1 MKSYMQRMGRS
12 IQLPISVLPAAAL
25 LVGVGH
31 WLPEKWTVAQFL
43 MAGGNAV
50 LGILALLFALGLAT
64 GMAKKQDGAAAI
76 AGLVAYSVPVAVLS
90 PASVATL
97 KGIKTAAVDPA
108 FGALSGN
115 VFIGILGGLIAA
127 ALYNRFANTKLPMA
141 LSFFSGKRSV
151 PILTAAVMLVISV
164 VLFFIWPPV
173 YGALVAFGKLMVGLS
188 PIGAGLYGFFNRLLI
203 PTGLHQA
210 LNAVFDFNIAGIND
224 VGRFWANAGVKGI
237 TGRYLAGFF
246 PVMMFGLPAG
256 ALAIYRNAKPEKKA
270 QTGSLMLAGAVA
282 SFFTGVTEPLEFS
295 FMFVA
300 WPLYVIHAVLMGL
313 SMAFA
318 ALMHWTA
325 GFTFSAGL
333 VDFILSARMPIANMP
348 YMLLVEGVAMAFIY
362 YFTFDFAIKKF
373 DLKTPGREDDAT
385 AAAEISE
392 VAGDDKYAVK
402 AKRIYV
408 ALGGYEN
415 LLVVDNCTTR
425 LRLQL
430 ADTAAID
437 TSAIRAAGAVAVNV
451 LDKKNLQ
458 IVIGTDVQF
467 VADPLHKLVAE
478 KVPVSTLEAAQD
490 PVAAEKPE
498 TASVAGKTI
507 TETLYS
513 PADGEL
519 IELGSVADDTFAQK
533 MLGDGFAV
541 EPQDGNI
548 YAPASGTISAVFPTK
563 HAVGITTPA
572 GLELLIHIGIDTVA
586 LKGAPFTTHVA
597 VGDTV
602 THGTL
607 LVTADL
613 DAIKQAGKA
622 TTTMVIV
629 TNMDKVQKMHDRLD
643 PQTITADATVM
654 ATDVIVPETDD
665 TEAIVPD
672 AGLAN

>member
-1 MKSYMQRMGRS
+1 MKEVVRMKSYMQRMGRS

-31 WLPEKWTVAQFL
+31 WLPENWAVAQFL

-50 LGILALLFALGLAT
+50 LGILALLFALGLAF
-64 GMAKKQDGAAAI
+64 GMAKHQDGAAAI
-76 AGLVAYSVPVAVLS
+76 AGLVAYSVPVAVLA

-97 KGIKTAAVDPA
+97 EGIKQSAVDPA
-108 FGALSGN
+108 FGAISGN
-115 VFIGILGGLIAA
+115 VFIGIMGGLIAA

-141 LSFFSGKRSV
+141 LSFFSGKRCV
-151 PILTAAVMLVISV
+151 PILTAAVMLLVS
-164 VLFFIWPPV
+164 LLLLFIWPPV
-173 YGALVAFGKLMVGLS
+173 YGALVAFGKLMVNLG
-188 PIGAGLYGFFNRLLI
+188 PVGAGLYGFFNRLLI

-224 VGRFWANAGVKGI
+224 IGNFWANAGVKGI

-318 ALMHWTA
+318 AFMHWTA

-348 YMLLVEGVAMAFIY
+348 YMLLVQGVVMAVIY

-373 DLKTPGREDDAT
+373 DLKTPGREDDDVT
-385 AAAEISE
+385 AATIDSAS
-392 VAGDDKYAVK
+392 GDDRYALE
-402 AKRIYV
+402 AKRIYL
-408 ALGGYEN
+408 ALGGFEN
-415 LLVVDNCTTR
+415 LRVVDNCTTR

-437 TSAIRAAGAVAVNV
+437 APAIRAAGAVAVNAI
-451 LDKKNLQ
+451 DKQNLQ

-467 VADPLHKLVAE
+467 VADPLHNLVEE
-478 KVPVSTLEAAQD
+478 KTPLATLEKTTAAATE
-490 PVAAEKPE
+490 AAPQAATAKPAAH
-498 TASVAGKTI
+498 TA
-507 TETLYS
+507 TESLYS
-513 PADGEL
+513 AAAGTL
-519 IELGSVADDTFAQK
+519 IDLSAVADDTFAQK
-533 MLGDGFAV
+533 MLGDGYAV
-541 EPQDGNI
+541 EPE
-548 YAPASGTISAVFPTK
+548 SGAISAPVSGKISAIFPTK

-572 GLELLIHIGIDTVA
+572 GLEILIHIGIDTVA
-586 LKGAPFTTHVA
+586 LEGKPFTTHVS

-602 THGTL
+602 AHGDL
-607 LVTADL
+607 LVDADL

-622 TTTMVIV
+622 ITTMVII
-629 TNMDKVQKMHDRLD
+629 TNMDHVAKLHERVAPGAIKSDEL
-643 PQTITADATVM
+643 VM
-654 ATDVIVPETDD
+654 AVDAITD
-665 TEAIVPD
+665 
-672 AGLAN
+672 